1 MHIMLHARIGTHRI
15 NDRTVH
21 VAMADIR
28 RTHIQQM
35 RRELGIIGIVAVG
48 HGHGQV
54 VRERLRC
61 ETIPSHITV
70 EHDRELLREFLHV
83 Y

>member
-1 MHIMLHARIGTHRI
+1 MLHAWIGANRI
-15 NDRTVH
+15 NDDTVH
-21 VAMADIR
+21 VTMADIR
-28 RTHIQQM
+28 RTHVQQT
-35 RRELGIIGIVAVG
+35 RRGLGIIGIVAVG

-54 VRERLRC
+54 VRERLRG